1 MSKVLQDEFK
11 KRYNRDV
18 TISCRA
24 EKDGKIRKS
33 IVQVLSSNGKE
44 YTLIDSMKEGMTI
57 EANLLVDDKKYVY
70 KRYIDAEVHLADLLG
85 EE

>member
-1 MSKVLQDEFK
+1 MSKVFQDEFK
-11 KRYNRDV
+11 RRYNRDV
-18 TISCRA
+18 RISVRK
-24 EKDGKIRKS
+24 EKDGKVRKS
-33 IVQVLSSNGKE
+33 IVTLVSDKGKE
-44 YTLIDSMKEGMTI
+44 YTLVDLMKEGLTV